1 MNKQTSLAYDNLE
14 LLSELPHD
22 KDVIRLMIDG
32 NKINKIQ
39 PGFFDTM
46 FHLKD
51 LVHPVNFS
59 FMRMMHYLDEC
70 EDRYERESLIEL
82 MDDAL
87 DLLFYLANHVSE
99 GSKEEDITLSD
110 FLHDIDH
117 LLSNYRQEYTMI
129 SICSRWANAIDI
141 KFNRCLDQV
150 TETLS
155 ECHRYLYITP
165 TGYSLALEEVEGDYS
180 EDDSKEE

>member
-22 KDVIRLMIDG
+22 KDVIHLMIDG

-46 FHLKD
+46 FKLND

-70 EDRYERESLIEL
+70 TDRYERESLLDL
-82 MDDAL
+82 MDDSL
-87 DLLFYLANHVSE
+87 DLLFYLVDHSNE
-99 GSKEEDITLSD
+99 GSKEEDITFSD

-117 LLSNYRQEYTMI
+117 LLSNYRQKYKII
-129 SICSRWANAIDI
+129 SICSRWANAIDA
-141 KFNRCLDQV
+141 KFNEYLDQI